1 MYGYFLKQ
9 HNIRKVIIIKIFS
22 RRKTLAVTY
31 AIIKPDKHFRETLW
45 FDPLF
50 GLNGYVYIIQ
60 YKTIP
65 WLLFQHDGD

>member
-31 AIIKPDKHFRETLW
+31 AIIKPDKHFRETL
-45 FDPLF
+45 
-50 GLNGYVYIIQ
+50 
-60 YKTIP
+60 
-65 WLLFQHDGD
+65 